1 MGRFWTFA
9 PKFEAPLTQ
18 NGPASDVP
26 TTVVVQ
32 HQVQPSEDR
41 EDPWRQ
47 ADLPVLEEEAHR
59 AQVPHDRT
67 GPQGRQAFQARR
79 QVQAVT
85 QAEEGLQSVR
95 RCVEPQG
102 CQGKDCPGF
111 PDRGAEDCGQG
122 VEEPGKVNY
131 QSQRT
136 PSFLHPVVIHFTVAH
151 EIKRKKLW
159 IISKKK
165 KKKKKN
171 LGFFKKK
178 KKKKKKK

>member
-47 ADLPVLEEEAHR
+47 ADLPVLKEEALG
-59 AQVPHDRT
+59 AQVPHDRP
-67 GPQGRQAFQARR
+67 GPQGRQALQARR

-85 QAEEGLQSVR
+85 QTEEGLQSVR

-122 VEEPGKVNY
+122 VEEPGKVNE
-131 QSQRT
+131 STNTLFFTSCRHT
-136 PSFLHPVVIHFTVAH
+136 LHRCP
-151 EIKRKKLW
+151 RN
-159 IISKKK
+159 KKK
-165 KKKKKN
+165 KVMDY
-171 LGFFKKK
+171 LKKK
-178 KKKKKKK
+178 KKKKKKFGFFQKKKKKKKKKS